1 MKISI
6 RLNSRFYPLLFI
18 ALIALQWFT
27 PYQAWKILLVGIGG
41 AWLLG
46 FVWARALARGLRF
59 AREMRFGWAQVGD
72 RLEER
77 FVLSNDTWLPA
88 LWVEVR
94 DQSTL
99 PDYNVSLATGIG
111 GGETTTWLTQ
121 GVCARRG
128 LFTLGPTQLR
138 CGDPFGFYT
147 VTIGDNATASLL
159 VMPPIIPLPT
169 IEVASG
175 GRMGEGRQRVSFTEP
190 TVSASRVRAYQTGD
204 QWRWIHWRVSA
215 HRDALHVRQFDTM
228 PAGDWWVCLD
238 VNASAQV
245 GEREQGE
252 DTLEH
257 SVILAAS
264 LAAHGLRE
272 GRAVGVM
279 AHSEPPVWLRP
290 QAGEE
295 QRWSILRALT
305 TVNASSHS
313 LAAALMHAQTLFQQA
328 SSLIVITPDTSGA
341 WLPALWQLARRGFV
355 PTVLLLDPP
364 SYGAV
369 ATSDSGVQRVTASL
383 AELDIAHAVI
393 TRELLDRPELRAGK
407 QGQWQWRVSGTG
419 RAIAVEQPRDL
430 QWRTL
435 A

>member
-1 MKISI
+1 
-6 RLNSRFYPLLFI
+6 
-18 ALIALQWFT
+18 
-27 PYQAWKILLVGIGG
+27 
-41 AWLLG
+41 
-46 FVWARALARGLRF
+46 
-59 AREMRFGWAQVGD
+59 
-72 RLEER
+72 
-77 FVLSNDTWLPA
+77 
-88 LWVEVR
+88 
-94 DQSTL
+94 
-99 PDYNVSLATGIG
+99 
-111 GGETTTWLTQ
+111 
-121 GVCARRG
+121 
-128 LFTLGPTQLR
+128 
-138 CGDPFGFYT
+138 
-147 VTIGDNATASLL
+147 
-159 VMPPIIPLPT
+159 
-169 IEVASG
+169 
-175 GRMGEGRQRVSFTEP
+175 MGEGRQRVSFTEP